1 MIFEIIS
8 RVLMVFLFIMLIIEI
23 CKERKGLDKDRP
35 IDRLI
40 IHLLN
45 VEIWIAAL
53 FILAMIG

>member
-8 RVLMVFLFIMLIIEI
+8 RVLAAFLFIATVIETR
-23 CKERKGLDKDRP
+23 KERKGLDKDRP

-40 IHLLN
+40 SHLLD

-53 FILAMIG
+53 FTLAVIR